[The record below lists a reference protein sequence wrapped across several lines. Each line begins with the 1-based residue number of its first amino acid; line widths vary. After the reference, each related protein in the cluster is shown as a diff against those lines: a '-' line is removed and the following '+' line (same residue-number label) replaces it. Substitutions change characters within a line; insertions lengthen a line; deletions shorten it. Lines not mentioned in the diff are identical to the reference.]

1 MEKKENHFKEQSH
14 EEKPFPRLRIF
25 CSTAMLTFCLLILVF
40 GFIVA
45 DYNTR
50 RVGFGD
56 SSIRIDV
63 TEQDGRIMMNLLG
76 REKVFQVS
84 DTIQK
89 WAGRVWNLLPPSAR
103 TAVWVFESERDGAA
117 QLLSLTGAGNAES

>member
-1 MEKKENHFKEQSH
+1 MAKKTSNSAKTDWD
-14 EEKPFPRLRIF
+14 EKPFPRLRAF
-25 CSTAMLTFCLLILVF
+25 CSTAILTFCMLLLVF
-40 GFIVA
+40 GFVVA

-89 WAGRVWNLLPPSAR
+89 WAGRIWNLFPPSTR
-103 TAVWVFESERDGAA
+103 TIVWIFESERDGAA
-117 QLLSLTGAGNAES
+117 ELLSLAGAGSE